1 MQIAMI
7 GLGRMGGNMV
17 RRLLRGGHQCVVFDR
32 APEAVAELA
41 KAGAVAASSLAD
53 LAARLDP
60 PRTVWLMLPAGEI
73 TEGTIGALA
82 GHLEAGDAVI
92 DGGNSYFKDDVRR
105 AGELAGKGIHY
116 LDAGTK
122 IGRAHV

>member
-32 APEAVAELA
+32 NPEAVAELA
-41 KAGAVAASSLAD
+41 KEGAVGASSLAD
-53 LAARLDP
+53 VVAKLEK

-73 TEGTIGALA
+73 TEGTVGALA

-92 DGGNSYFKDDVRR
+92 DGGNSYFKDGVPAAPAC
-105 AGELAGKGIHY
+105 AG
-116 LDAGTK
+116 
-122 IGRAHV
+122 